1 MNILVIGGTR
11 FFGIPMVKALIKKSH
26 DITIATRGN
35 LQLDFYDNTSH
46 VTLDRTDETS
56 IKNAIGGQHFDV
68 IIDKIAYSSND
79 VKNLLEHVTCDKY
92 IQMSTCS
99 VYPKCHENIT
109 EDEFDTP
116 SYPLRWI
123 DRISDYQETKRQAER
138 AVLEYLDSDR
148 YSFVRYPVVMGE
160 NDYTGRLRFYVDHIK
175 EQKPMFID
183 DIDRHLSFINE
194 DEAGLFI
201 AHLVDHFISGPV
213 NGCSRG
219 SVTIS
224 DIISYIEKKSGRKAL
239 LSDDGES
246 APYNGYSD
254 NNTFST
260 DKAGSTGF
268 VFSHIDDWI
277 YPLLDHYIE
286 N

>member
-11 FFGIPMVKALIKKSH
+11 FFGIPMVKALIKKGH

-99 VYPKCHENIT
+99 VYPKCHKNIT

-138 AVLEYLDSDR
+138 AVLEYLDSDS

-160 NDYTGRLRFYVDHIK
+160 NDYTGRLKFYVDHIK
-175 EQKPMFID
+175 EQTPMFID
-183 DIDRHLSFINE
+183 DIDKNLSFINE

-201 AHLVDHFISGPV
+201 AHLADHFISGPV

-219 SVTIS
+219 SVTIK
-224 DIISYIEKKSGRKAL
+224 DIISYVEKKTGQKAIL
-239 LSDDGES
+239 TDDGER
-246 APYNGYSD
+246 APYNGYCD
-254 NNTFST
+254 TNTFNT
-260 DKAGSTGF
+260 DKACSTGF

-277 YPLLDHYIE
+277 YQLLDKYME
-286 N
+286 E

>member
-56 IKNAIGGQHFDV
+56 IKKAIGGQHFDV

-109 EDEFDTP
+109 EDEFDTT

-160 NDYTGRLRFYVDHIK
+160 NDYTGRLKFYVDHIK

-183 DIDRHLSFINE
+183 DIDKNLSFINE

-201 AHLVDHFISGPV
+201 AHLADHFISGPV

-219 SVTIS
+219 SVTIK
-224 DIISYIEKKSGRKAL
+224 DIISYVEKKTGQKAIL
-239 LSDDGES
+239 TDDGER
-246 APYNGYSD
+246 APYNGYCD
-254 NNTFST
+254 TNTFNT
-260 DKAGSTGF
+260 DKACSTGF

-277 YPLLDHYIE
+277 YQLLDKYME
-286 N
+286 E